1 MKSGI
6 TNCTSL
12 IFKNFKKKRNAFLL
26 EGLVIAVA
34 TMIVFSIVLAAASEL
49 ARSEEKLRVTSNYH
63 AVFYGKEEAVKNIK
77 KGADAVQWV
86 GIYNEDIV
94 TIEKDRDA
102 VPSVVR
108 FYENEDGISSDYI
121 IKGKMPENGEI
132 LLPDSVLLEGR
143 NAVWQIGEE
152 VVLKYADEREEKYTI
167 SGFYSYNL
175 ENNPI
180 TEGPAIT
187 FDAYSGNNTEIK
199 AEVWFKGG
207 NIVGKSKKLS
217 EKYGLSGYDLNT
229 ARVASELMGKDE
241 KYANYLFILAI
252 VLAIALTSYL
262 MIRGIIGMRAS
273 DIHKQNAILRSFGTR
288 KKTIHKLSVLE
299 CIYICIPSIICGV
312 LLSIS
317 IYIIAASVTGVPI
330 DKSLDFIK
338 DGFLAGFVVSAL
350 DIVLV
355 TIIAMFVNVQ
365 VGLKQSISEI
375 LLTDQ
380 EVIISS
386 KKRKGKG
393 FKNPV
398 KAYIFTSITRNG
410 LKTLVSIIPF
420 TIGVIYI
427 VVVAATSMDLQKMTG
442 NGGKVKPVY
451 NANITLRSNYEKVN
465 TSDELIE
472 FVSNLDGVEKV
483 KPDYGIINMTYNI
496 DEDLKVAEFDNEF
509 SKENGI
515 YDNLMIYTYDEAEL
529 KALKPV
535 MVEGTNEILDSGCIL
550 VNYAYPLMKNGKTN
564 YEKKEKLS
572 ALGVGDSLTIV
583 DIGRFSRMLIDVK
596 RKAEESGEEDTYVA
610 GSVYKEMRDNPGEGI
625 DIEIKGIAEYAL
637 TDYNMFCPTI
647 IMSEEYYRKL
657 VGDENYTNYLSS
669 IQIKLKDGV
678 KLYDIRGKLWEKSGL
693 YDVYYGDVFGSHQII
708 DEEGNTVTSKL
719 GIIFL
724 IIAVIVGVITLFST
738 IMMNWRISKKEY
750 AILKSSGA
758 SNKNIVKLILTEKSI
773 ICLSS
778 FVIGTV
784 IGMAIEK
791 SSIKVLAEGGKI
803 PFTLPIPELIIT
815 LAAMLALTLLLT
827 AFQSSI
833 IKKMSIADVLKESR
847 S

>member
-1 MKSGI
+1 M
-6 TNCTSL
+6 
-12 IFKNFKKKRNAFLL
+12 
-26 EGLVIAVA
+26 
-34 TMIVFSIVLAAASEL
+34 
-49 ARSEEKLRVTSNYH
+49 
-63 AVFYGKEEAVKNIK
+63 GKE
-77 KGADAVQWV
+77 
-86 GIYNEDIV
+86 
-94 TIEKDRDA
+94 
-102 VPSVVR
+102 
-108 FYENEDGISSDYI
+108 
-121 IKGKMPENGEI
+121 
-132 LLPDSVLLEGR
+132 
-143 NAVWQIGEE
+143 
-152 VVLKYADEREEKYTI
+152 
-167 SGFYSYNL
+167 
-175 ENNPI
+175 
-180 TEGPAIT
+180 
-187 FDAYSGNNTEIK
+187 
-199 AEVWFKGG
+199 
-207 NIVGKSKKLS
+207 
-217 EKYGLSGYDLNT
+217 
-229 ARVASELMGKDE
+229 E

-427 VVVAATSMDLQKMTG
+427 VVVAATRTDLQKMAG

-496 DEDLKVAEFDNEF
+496 DEDLKMAEFDNEF

-535 MVEGTNEILDSGCIL
+535 MVEGTNEILD
-550 VNYAYPLMKNGKTN
+550 
-564 YEKKEKLS
+564 
-572 ALGVGDSLTIV
+572 
-583 DIGRFSRMLIDVK
+583 
-596 RKAEESGEEDTYVA
+596 
-610 GSVYKEMRDNPGEGI
+610 
-625 DIEIKGIAEYAL
+625 
-637 TDYNMFCPTI
+637 
-647 IMSEEYYRKL
+647 
-657 VGDENYTNYLSS
+657 
-669 IQIKLKDGV
+669 
-678 KLYDIRGKLWEKSGL
+678 
-693 YDVYYGDVFGSHQII
+693 
-708 DEEGNTVTSKL
+708 
-719 GIIFL
+719 
-724 IIAVIVGVITLFST
+724 
-738 IMMNWRISKKEY
+738 
-750 AILKSSGA
+750 
-758 SNKNIVKLILTEKSI
+758 
-773 ICLSS
+773 
-778 FVIGTV
+778 
-784 IGMAIEK
+784 
-791 SSIKVLAEGGKI
+791 
-803 PFTLPIPELIIT
+803 
-815 LAAMLALTLLLT
+815 
-827 AFQSSI
+827 
-833 IKKMSIADVLKESR
+833 
-847 S
+847 

>member
-1 MKSGI
+1 M
-6 TNCTSL
+6 
-12 IFKNFKKKRNAFLL
+12 
-26 EGLVIAVA
+26 EQ
-34 TMIVFSIVLAAASEL
+34 E
-49 ARSEEKLRVTSNYH
+49 
-63 AVFYGKEEAVKNIK
+63 
-77 KGADAVQWV
+77 
-86 GIYNEDIV
+86 
-94 TIEKDRDA
+94 
-102 VPSVVR
+102 
-108 FYENEDGISSDYI
+108 
-121 IKGKMPENGEI
+121 
-132 LLPDSVLLEGR
+132 
-143 NAVWQIGEE
+143 
-152 VVLKYADEREEKYTI
+152 
-167 SGFYSYNL
+167 
-175 ENNPI
+175 
-180 TEGPAIT
+180 
-187 FDAYSGNNTEIK
+187 
-199 AEVWFKGG
+199 
-207 NIVGKSKKLS
+207 
-217 EKYGLSGYDLNT
+217 
-229 ARVASELMGKDE
+229 
-241 KYANYLFILAI
+241 
-252 VLAIALTSYL
+252 
-262 MIRGIIGMRAS
+262 
-273 DIHKQNAILRSFGTR
+273 

-427 VVVAATSMDLQKMTG
+427 VVVAATRTDLQKMAG

-496 DEDLKVAEFDNEF
+496 DEDLKMAEFDNEF

-596 RKAEESGEEDTYVA
+596 RKAEESGEEDINEADSV
-610 GSVYKEMRDNPGEGI
+610 SVYKEMRDNPGEGI

-637 TDYNMFCPTI
+637 TDYHMFCPTI

-678 KLYDIRGKLWEKSGL
+678 KLWEKSGL
-693 YDVYYGDVFGSHQII
+693 YDVYYGDGFGDYQPI

-791 SSIKVLAEGGKI
+791 SSIKVFAEGGKI